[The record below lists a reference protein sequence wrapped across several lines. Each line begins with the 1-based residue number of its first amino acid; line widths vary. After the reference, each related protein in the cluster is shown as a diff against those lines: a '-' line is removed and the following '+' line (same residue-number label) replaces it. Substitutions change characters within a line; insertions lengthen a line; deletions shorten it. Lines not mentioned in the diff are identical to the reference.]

1 MKHAALV
8 LGAAGMAAAAF
19 SAGPPAAA
27 FEREGDRKVLVF
39 SGGQAVPILDPHQR
53 YDFSTRMMQN
63 AVYDALAK
71 YVDSPP
77 KIIPWLA
84 EKWESNAD
92 ATVWTFTLAKNAK
105 FHNGDPV
112 DAEAVRYSYERGL
125 KLNKGIAWMLK
136 DHLDPAGIEVVDQH
150 TIRFRMKTPFPGF
163 ISFAPWWYVVNPR
176 QVKANEVEGDYGQ
189 KWLTEN
195 AAGSGAFKI
204 KRWDANALMHVEAV
218 PEYWK
223 GWPMGEANRL
233 GGVVYRI
240 IRESAPRLAA
250 LQRGEVD
257 FATELTA
264 DQYDRLK
271 TTPGMAVPDFPGM
284 TTFTIKMNN
293 AKGPT
298 ADVNFRKAVAHA
310 FDYDALIQIHNNAA
324 TLMTSPFPN
333 AMGCHIDIADR
344 PKKDLAKAKEYLA
357 KSAYPNGAEIEYIH
371 VQGLEDPRR
380 IGLALLNSLQPLNIK
395 VNITAAPWPTMVQRG
410 AKPET
415 TPDTF
420 SVYVTPVSTD
430 PDVVASQYH
439 PKSLGLYWYTHH
451 YKNDRVAD
459 LVDKARLETDQTKR
473 CGMYGEVQQLI
484 AADTPEILGMLANR
498 RWGHRDYVK
507 GFNFSPVRLTGE
519 VDFHTLWIDAK

>member
-1 MKHAALV
+1 MKQVARF
-8 LGAAGMAAAAF
+8 LGAFGLAAAAF
-19 SAGPPAAA
+19 GTFSPAEA

-77 KIIPWLA
+77 KIVPWLA

-92 ATVWTFTLAKNAK
+92 ATVWTFNLAKNAK

-112 DAEAVRYSYERGL
+112 DAEAVRYSFERGL
-125 KLNKGIAWMLK
+125 KLNKGVAWMLK
-136 DHLDPAGIEVVDQH
+136 DHLDPAGIEVVDQN

-163 ISFAPWWYVVNPR
+163 ISFVPWWYVVNPK
-176 QVKANEVEGDYGQ
+176 QVKANEVDGDYGQ

-195 AAGSGAFKI
+195 AAGSGPFKI

-218 PEYWK
+218 ADYWK

-240 IRESAPRLAA
+240 IRESAPRMAA

-257 FATELTA
+257 FATEMTA

-293 AKGPT
+293 GKGPT
-298 ADVNFRKAVAHA
+298 ADVNFRKAIAYA

-324 TLMTSPFPN
+324 TLMTSPFPD
-333 AMGCHIDIADR
+333 AMGCHVAIADR
-344 PKKDLAKAKEYLA
+344 PKKDLAKAREYLA

-380 IGLALLNSLQPLNIK
+380 IGLVLLNSLQPLNIK

-451 YKNDRVAD
+451 YKNDRVTE
-459 LVDKARLETDQTKR
+459 LVDKARLETDGRKR
-473 CGMYGEVQQLI
+473 CDMYGEVQKTI
-484 AADTPEILGMLANR
+484 TADTPEVLGMLANR

-507 GFNFSPVRLTGE
+507 GFVFSPVRLTGE